1 MQELFNKDGD
11 QLGTVHELSIDNV
24 KHFFA
29 AGTGR
34 QLYVQAAG
42 VWLDK
47 PLLFPVDITQ
57 AYSSFVLRR
66 VTRVQ
71 VAEMIKWEPG
81 KYFLYSVNFS

>member
-11 QLGTVHELSIDNV
+11 ELGEIFELGIENF
-24 KHFFA
+24 KHFFQA
-29 AGTGR
+29 VPGR
-34 QLYVQAAG
+34 QLFIQAAG
-42 VWLDK
+42 IWLEK
-47 PLLFPVDITQ
+47 PVLFPVDIAQ